1 MSNISENFDTVKSGT
16 ERIRIIQRLLEGF
29 TRSAIATENF
39 SNTQFSKLK
48 TEREKLYQKV
58 QDIHNYKA
66 EYEFKCE
73 AEAALESD
81 LYRLGQLDGGEF
93 VKANPTL
100 WHEWSYKKGY
110 GVGIEEYHNLAYAS

>member
-1 MSNISENFDTVKSGT
+1 MIHHADFDAIEYET
-16 ERIRIIQRLLEGF
+16 ERVRSFQRSLV
-29 TRSAIATENF
+29 IENF
-39 SNTQFSKLK
+39 SSTQVSKPK

-66 EYEFKCE
+66 EYKLKCE
-73 AEAALESD
+73 AEAALETD

-93 VKANPTL
+93 IKADSAL

-110 GVGIEEYHNLAYAS
+110 TTGIEEYHDLAYAS